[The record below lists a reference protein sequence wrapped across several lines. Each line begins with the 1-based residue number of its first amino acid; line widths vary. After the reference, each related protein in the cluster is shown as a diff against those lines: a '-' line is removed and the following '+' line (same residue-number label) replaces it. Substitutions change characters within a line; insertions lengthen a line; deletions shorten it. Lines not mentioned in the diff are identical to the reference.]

1 MELSPSAGGLT
12 SEEARQLR
20 AMGRGNAPPPPI
32 TKTTGQIIREHV
44 CTRFNLFNVLIAASL
59 ALVGA
64 WSNLLFILIIALNTV
79 IGIVQELH
87 AKKQV
92 ERISVLTAPRV
103 RVLRDGA
110 LRDLPV
116 EELVLRDVI
125 SLESGMQVPA
135 DARVLSGEL
144 ELDESLLTGESEPV
158 RKGAGAGL
166 LSGSVVVSGTCS
178 ARVERVGADNYA
190 TQLTQK
196 AKAAAPLHSELL
208 SSMRKVTRFTGFLIP
223 PLGLLLF
230 LQAYFLR
237 GEPLFDA
244 VTTTAAGLLGLLPK
258 GLVLLITV
266 SLAVGVAKLA
276 RSRVL
281 VQDLFSLESL
291 AHVDV
296 LCLDK
301 TGTLT
306 EGHMRVERV
315 GPLAQQAE
323 KAKKFLE
330 YAGEKKDLEI
340 GLWLHTMIDSRAVL
354 RELSAIGNNI
364 NQIAHTVNAQK
375 YAADSQVD
383 RAVALVQRAWRLV
396 KDSF

>member
-12 SEEARQLR
+12 IEEARQLR

-190 TQLTQK
+190 QK
-196 AKAAAPLHSELL
+196 IAGDAGYIKKRNSEIMDSIDFIVKIIGFAILPIGGLLFWKQYFVLQDTFQNSVVSTAAA
-208 SSMRKVTRFTGFLIP
+208 MVGRCFT
-223 PLGLLLF
+223 
-230 LQAYFLR
+230 
-237 GEPLFDA
+237 
-244 VTTTAAGLLGLLPK
+244 
-258 GLVLLITV
+258 
-266 SLAVGVAKLA
+266 
-276 RSRVL
+276 
-281 VQDLFSLESL
+281 
-291 AHVDV
+291 
-296 LCLDK
+296 
-301 TGTLT
+301 
-306 EGHMRVERV
+306 M
-315 GPLAQQAE
+315 
-323 KAKKFLE
+323 
-330 YAGEKKDLEI
+330 
-340 GLWLHTMIDSRAVL
+340 
-354 RELSAIGNNI
+354 
-364 NQIAHTVNAQK
+364 
-375 YAADSQVD
+375 
-383 RAVALVQRAWRLV
+383 
-396 KDSF
+396 